1 MQKNNYMDF
10 NQTEIVACK
19 ESIEGEILGRQ
30 FQEGNNNPDETKERG
45 LNTYYTSNIIKKTFF
60 FWTVYATQL
69 ANKNPLKIP
78 DFQNIEE
85 EDKAENLLKPVSE
98 KWYMEKGK
106 IENENYEKNLLFKS
120 ILKTYYKKIIIL
132 SVLNLIT
139 NLLKYLQIY
148 FYDSIIKNFEHH
160 HDPKEKSPLFSV
172 TVNAVGLVLSKVFT
186 TFFYHHT
193 KFNSEISGVRAENA
207 VSALIY
213 EKVTKSSIFI
223 KNQISE
229 GEILNYI
236 QVDAAKLNYLF
247 TSLPAIIVIP
257 VNIGISFY
265 ALFKFFGLTFFFGIG
280 VLIVLILIIWIVQWR
295 YLVNTK
301 IMLAKKD
308 KRMRL
313 TTHTL
318 HIIKILKLFGWEEE
332 FRENI
337 DEKRN
342 DELINIRNIFIL
354 IALRTFFNSNLT
366 ILTSLATIG
375 AYTHYHG
382 PMDIDTLFSS
392 SQLIEEVAEPM
403 VNIPQYITDLESLKI
418 SLNRIQNFLVVRDI
432 EKKVNEKIEIESEKK
447 ENVGGV
453 EFQTEKDNGNENAI
467 EYQKCDFGIKG
478 DKNEENKI
486 LLKDLNFQ
494 IKKGDLVTIIGET
507 GTGKSCLINSILN
520 NLDLLNQENPEI
532 KYYYFSPKL
541 SYASQDPWIMNG
553 TIRDNIIF
561 YNEFNEEKYNQVV
574 NACQLDKD
582 FNNFKHS
589 DMTEVGSTG
598 NNISGGQR
606 ARIALAR
613 ALYRDA
619 DIYLFDDPIPSVDT
633 FVSMKIFHQAIVNF
647 LKNKTRIFVTHDLR
661 NLKYCSRIIIMN
673 NFKIEFNGDYDEFS
687 KIEKYKNLNE
697 INSIQNK
704 MPLLNQNITEISGEF
719 YTNKNETFGGLL
731 RDEDQVSGR
740 ITCSIYHRFFT
751 THGGYVLFTII
762 LILAIAVGVASAL
775 AKLFLTDWTDKAED
789 EEEEKSD
796 INIIKKEE
804 NYKFFIK
811 YSLILFGGLAIQL
824 IKEFLVA
831 YANYT
836 GTKFLHKEM
845 IYNIMRAP
853 INLFHD
859 IIPIGQI
866 LNRLIHDLEFCQ
878 DIIWR
883 FNTILGSIIEI
894 LISIYVCFIEN
905 RETIYAAPV
914 IILIA
919 ILLLLYFIS
928 AGRDINRLNG
938 TSRSPIVSLFSETIL
953 GITTIRTFNKE
964 IPSKKKFYKRLDD
977 YFGVMLYRYGLDNWF
992 CMTLD
997 IVSHLFLT
1005 YVLIRTIL
1013 DIDSFDA
1020 AAIGLMLDYSI
1031 EISEELLEA
1040 FEQASQ
1046 VERSLVSLERCDA
1059 FTKLPSENY
1068 EDEKLKEPKYS
1079 LSDTSWPSNG
1089 KVSFENFS
1097 IKYRDD
1103 CDLALKNINLEINPG
1118 EKIGIIG
1125 RTGSGKSSLTLSLFR
1140 IIEAFKGKIEI
1151 DGENIHDIPL
1161 KKLRRSL
1168 SIVPQEPFLLEG
1180 TLKTNLDPLNLYSD
1194 SELEEVLKIVK
1205 LYEMLEHDKANQNT
1219 VLNGL
1224 DTEIKEYG
1232 NNLSFGCRQLLCVAR
1247 AILRKSKIIILDEAT
1262 SSVDQITE
1270 DIITNA
1276 VDTMFKH
1283 STVIT
1288 IAHRINTVKACDK
1301 VIVMDEGQIV
1311 EIGNPNELIKNT
1323 NGKFYSLYYHYMEKI
1338 N

>member
-1 MQKNNYMDF
+1 MNKNID
-10 NQTEIVACK
+10 QTEIEALPIKDKIFGAKIEEENKNSEEIK
-19 ESIEGEILGRQ
+19 EE
-30 FQEGNNNPDETKERG
+30 ER

-60 FWTVYATQL
+60 LWILYATQL
-69 ANKNPLKIP
+69 ANKNPLKIS
-78 DFQNIEE
+78 DFQSIAE
-85 EDKAENLLKPVSE
+85 EDHAENLLKPISE
-98 KWYMEKGK
+98 KWHIEKGK
-106 IENENYEKNLLFKS
+106 IEKENYPKNLLFKT
-120 ILKTYYKKIIIL
+120 ILKAYYKKIIL
-132 SVLNLIT
+132 LCVLNLVT

-148 FYDSIIKNFEHH
+148 FYDAIIQNFEHH
-160 HDPKEKSPLFSV
+160 HDPEEKSPLFSV
-172 TVNAVGLVLSKVFT
+172 SVNAVGLVLSKVLT
-186 TFFYHHT
+186 TFFHHHT

-207 VSALIY
+207 VSSLIY
-213 EKVTKSSIFI
+213 EKVTKSSIFM

-229 GEILNYI
+229 GEILNFI
-236 QVDAAKLNYLF
+236 QVDAEKLNYLF

-257 VNIGISFY
+257 VNIVISFY
-265 ALFKFFGLTFFFGIG
+265 ALFKFFGLCFFVGIG
-280 VLIVLILIIWIVQWR
+280 ILVFLIIIIWIIQWR

-301 IMLAKKD
+301 IMLHKKD
-308 KRMRL
+308 RRMRL
-313 TTHTL
+313 TTHSL

-332 FRENI
+332 FKKNI

-354 IALRTFFNSNLT
+354 IALRTFINSNLA
-366 ILTSLATIG
+366 ILTSLGTIG
-375 AYTHYHG
+375 VYIHYHG
-382 PMDIDTLFSS
+382 PMDVETLFSS

-403 VNIPQYITDLESLKI
+403 VNIPQYIADLESLKI
-418 SLNRIQNFLVVRDI
+418 SLNRIQSFLVVKDI
-432 EKKVNEKIEIESEKK
+432 EQKINEKIGIEAEKTD
-447 ENVGGV
+447 E
-453 EFQTEKDNGNENAI
+453 NENALNEKII
-467 EYQKCDFGIKG
+467 ENENNNAIEFQKCDFGIKL
-478 DKNEENKI
+478 NQNNENKI
-486 LLKDLNFQ
+486 LLKDLNLL

-507 GTGKSCLINSILN
+507 GTGKSCLINSILH
-520 NLDLLNQENPEI
+520 NLELLNQDNPEV

-541 SYASQDPWIMNG
+541 SYASQDSWIMNG

-561 YNEFNEEKYNQVV
+561 YSEFNEEKYNHFV

-582 FNNFKHS
+582 FNNFKHR

-619 DIYLFDDPIPSVDT
+619 DIYLFDDPISSVDT
-633 FVSMKIFHQAIVNF
+633 FVSMKIFHQAIINF

-661 NLKYCSRIIIMN
+661 NLKYSSRIIIMD
-673 NFKIEFNGDYDEFS
+673 NFKIEFNGNYEEFKS
-687 KIEKYKNLNE
+687 QHNKDINQ

-704 MPLLNQNITEISGEF
+704 DCSLSKNITEIKGEF
-719 YTNKNETFGGLL
+719 CTNKNETFGGLL

-740 ITCSIYHRFFT
+740 ITCNIYHRFFT
-751 THGGYVLFTII
+751 THGGYLLFGII
-762 LILAIAVGVASAL
+762 LILAIAVGAASAY

-789 EEEEKSD
+789 EEDEDEESGV
-796 INIIKKEE
+796 NIIKKEE

-811 YSLILFGGLAIQL
+811 YTLILFGGLAIQL

-836 GTKFLHKEM
+836 GTKYLHETM
-845 IYNIMRAP
+845 IYNIIRAP

-859 IIPIGQI
+859 IIPVGQI
-866 LNRLIHDLEFCQ
+866 LNRLIHDLELCQ

-883 FNTILGSIIEI
+883 FNTILASIIGI
-894 LISIYVCFIEN
+894 IISIYVCFIEN

-919 ILLLLYFIS
+919 VILLLYFIS

-997 IVSHLFLT
+997 VVSHLFLT

-1046 VERSLVSLERCDA
+1046 VERSLVSLERCDV
-1059 FTKLPSENY
+1059 FTKLPEENY
-1068 EDEKLKEPKYS
+1068 EDEKLNQPKYS
-1079 LSDTSWPSNG
+1079 LSDSSWPSSG
-1089 KVSFENFS
+1089 KMNFENFS

-1103 CDLALKNINLEINPG
+1103 CDLALKNINLIINPG

-1140 IIEAFKGKIEI
+1140 IIEAFEGKIFI
-1151 DGENIHDIPL
+1151 DGENIRDIPL

-1219 VLNGL
+1219 ILKGL

-1262 SSVDQITE
+1262 SSVDQKTE

-1276 VDTMFKH
+1276 IETMFKD

-1288 IAHRINTVKACDK
+1288 IAHRINTVKSCDK
-1301 VIVMDEGQIV
+1301 VIVMDEGQIIEV
-1311 EIGNPNELIKNT
+1311 GNPNELIKNI
-1323 NGKFYSLYYHYMEKI
+1323 NCQFYSLYYKYMEKI

>member
-1 MQKNNYMDF
+1 MNNNS
-10 NQTEIVACK
+10 NQGEIEVVP
-19 ESIEGEILGRQ
+19 IEGEIFGQ
-30 FQEGNNNPDETKERG
+30 KQEENKNSDEIQEKG
-45 LNTYYTSNIIKKTFF
+45 LNTYYTSNIIQKTFF
-60 FWTVYATQL
+60 LWTLYATQL
-69 ANKNPLKIP
+69 ANKKPLKIP
-78 DFQNIEE
+78 DFQSIAE
-85 EDKAENLLKPVSE
+85 EDRAENLLKPVSE
-98 KWYMEKGK
+98 KWHMEKAK
-106 IENENYEKNLLFKS
+106 IENENYPKNLLFKS
-120 ILKTYYKKIIIL
+120 ILKAYYKKIIIL

-160 HDPKEKSPLFSV
+160 HDPEEDSPLFSV
-172 TVNAVGLVLSKVFT
+172 SVNAVGIVLSKVLT
-186 TFFYHHT
+186 TFFHHHT
-193 KFNSEISGVRAENA
+193 KFNSEISGTRAENA

-213 EKVTKSSIFI
+213 DKVTKSSIFI

-236 QVDAAKLNYLF
+236 QVDAEKLNYLF

-257 VNIGISFY
+257 VNIAISFY
-265 ALFKFFGLTFFFGIG
+265 ALFKFFGLTFFVGIG
-280 VLIVLILIIWIVQWR
+280 ILIFLIIIIWIIQWR

-301 IMLAKKD
+301 IMLNKKD

-337 DEKRN
+337 DVKRN
-342 DELINIRNIFIL
+342 DELINIKNIFIL
-354 IALRTFFNSNLT
+354 IALRTFVNSNLT
-366 ILTSLATIG
+366 ILTSLGTIG
-375 AYTHYHG
+375 VYIHYHG
-382 PMDIDTLFSS
+382 AMDIDTLFSS
-392 SQLIEEVAEPM
+392 FQLIEEVAEPM

-418 SLNRIQNFLVVRDI
+418 SLNRIQNFLVVKDI
-432 EKKVNEKIEIESEKK
+432 EKKVNENIEIE
-447 ENVGGV
+447 
-453 EFQTEKDNGNENAI
+453 TEKNNIYLENAEMIIEKNRNENAI
-467 EYQKCDFGIKG
+467 DYQNCDFGIKG
-478 DKNEENKI
+478 NKFEENKI
-486 LLKDLNFQ
+486 LLKGLNMM

-520 NLDLLNQENPEI
+520 NLELLNQDNPEL
-532 KYYYFSPKL
+532 KYYYFSHKL
-541 SYASQDPWIMNG
+541 SYAAQDPWIMNG

-582 FNNFKHS
+582 FNNFKHR

-613 ALYRDA
+613 ALYSDA

-633 FVSMKIFHQAIVNF
+633 FVSMKIFHQAIINY
-647 LKNKTRIFVTHDLR
+647 LKNKTRIFVTHDVR
-661 NLKYCSRIIIMN
+661 NLKYSSRIIIMN
-673 NFKIEFNGDYDEFS
+673 NFTIEFNGNYEEFS
-687 KIEKYKNLNE
+687 KNERYKDINE
-697 INSIQNK
+697 INSRQNNALINK
-704 MPLLNQNITEISGEF
+704 NITEIGGEF
-719 YTNKNETFGGLL
+719 YTNKDETFGGLL
-731 RDEDQVSGR
+731 RDEDQASGR
-740 ITCSIYHRFFT
+740 ITCNIYHRFFK
-751 THGGYVLFTII
+751 THGGYVIFAI
-762 LILAIAVGVASAL
+762 LVILALAVGGLSTW
-775 AKLFLTDWTDKAED
+775 AKLFLTDWTDNAEEEED
-789 EEEEKSD
+789 EEEEEEEEHNPEK
-796 INIIKKEE
+796 IIKKEE

-811 YSLILFGGLAIQL
+811 YTLILFGGLAIQL

-836 GTKFLHKEM
+836 GTKYLHESM
-845 IYNIMRAP
+845 IYNIIRAP

-859 IIPIGQI
+859 IIPVGQI
-866 LNRLIHDLEFCQ
+866 LNRLIHDLELCQ

-883 FNTILGSIIEI
+883 FNTILSSIIEI
-894 LISIYVCFIEN
+894 IISIYVCFIEN

-928 AGRDINRLNG
+928 AGRDVNRLNG

-964 IPSKKKFYKRLDD
+964 IPSKEKFYKRLDD
-977 YFGVMLYRYGLDNWF
+977 YYGVMQYRYGVDNWF

-997 IVSHLFLT
+997 VVSHLFLT

-1031 EISEELLEA
+1031 EISEALLEA

-1059 FTKLPSENY
+1059 FTKLPIENY
-1068 EDEKLKEPKYS
+1068 KDEKLKEPKYS
-1079 LSDTSWPSNG
+1079 LSDKSWPSNG
-1089 KVSFENFS
+1089 KVSFDNFT

-1103 CDLALKNINLEINPG
+1103 CELALNNINLEINPG

-1140 IIEAFKGKIEI
+1140 IIEAFEGKIDI
-1151 DGENIHDIPL
+1151 DGENIRDVPL

-1194 SELEEVLKIVK
+1194 TESEEVLKIVK

-1219 VLNGL
+1219 ILNGL
-1224 DTEIKEYG
+1224 NTEIKEYG

-1262 SSVDQITE
+1262 SSVDQKTE
-1270 DIITNA
+1270 DIISGA
-1276 VDTMFKH
+1276 VETMFKD
-1283 STVIT
+1283 STVII
-1288 IAHRINTVKACDK
+1288 IAHRINTVKKC
-1301 VIVMDEGQIV
+1301 
-1311 EIGNPNELIKNT
+1311 
-1323 NGKFYSLYYHYMEKI
+1323 
-1338 N
+1338 